1 MKKPGG
7 MMLTS
12 VVAKHTRA
20 FLHASAIAHT
30 EVIPQDVALA
40 AVEIPGV
47 LHVLKTNP
55 RDISLQSH
63 EEWAMLFFGMVTHNP
78 YCNLTWF
85 IFQEYIHNCQQ
96 EAPWLRKV
104 PHTYSSH
111 PTMASHGFYGPPG
124 YLPVFRR
131 QNTVPG

>member
-1 MKKPGG
+1 

-30 EVIPQDVALA
+30 ELIPQDVALA
-40 AVEIPGV
+40 AWTADEIPGV
-47 LHVLKTNP
+47 LHVLKTSP
-55 RDISLQSH
+55 CDISLQPH
-63 EEWAMLFFGMVTHNP
+63 EAQERAMLCFGMITHDP
-78 YCNLTWF
+78 YCNLTWS
-85 IFQEYIHNCQQ
+85 IFQEYTHNCQE

-111 PTMASHGFYGPPG
+111 PTMASHGFC
-124 YLPVFRR
+124 
-131 QNTVPG
+131 